1 MMPVLDKSRDYG
13 TVLGD
18 DQGRCYI
25 QDGIYFNACG
35 EAIGGNTTIATET
48 PTPATDA
55 VVARPRTVRRK
66 PAETDQLSAQMEI

>member
-18 DQGRCYI
+18 DQGRCYV

-35 EAIGGNTTIATET
+35 EAIGGTPAVAQET
-48 PTPATDA
+48 PTPATNA
-55 VVARPRTVRRK
+55 VARPRPSRRK